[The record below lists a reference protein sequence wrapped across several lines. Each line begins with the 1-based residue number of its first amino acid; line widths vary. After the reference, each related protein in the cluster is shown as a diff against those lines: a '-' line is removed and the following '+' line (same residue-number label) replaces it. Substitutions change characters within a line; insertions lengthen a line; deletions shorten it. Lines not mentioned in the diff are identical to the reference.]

1 MYSTCLYCH
10 TSLGRNEAIESFP
23 VGRRLA
29 FDAKR
34 GRLWVIC
41 RACDN
46 WNLSPLEQRWEAVEE
61 CERSYRATPIRVS
74 TDNIGLA
81 TLASRVELVRVGK
94 PLRPE
99 FAAWRYGTRLG
110 RRPLVRMAQS
120 AASATASAAATGAA
134 MTFGITASLV
144 ELAATVTGMYGM
156 RSLIQRPLESL
167 ESRLHYDR
175 VLAHVRTPDG
185 TLRALRFSH
194 IARLEV
200 IPGFDRGAWKFRIAH
215 QDGITDLD
223 GPSAGPIAG
232 KLLSRLNARGNSSG
246 QVRRAAR
253 LITDLGDAERFIH
266 HSGIVR
272 HTRRRKNT
280 IFWNDD
286 VGVLGLTSTERL
298 ALEIAVHE
306 DAERLAMQGELAALE
321 TAWRD
326 AEEIAAISDTLFFD
340 HHVPRAPLPA
350 TYHAH

>member
-10 TSLGRNEAIESFP
+10 ASLGRNDSIESFQI
-23 VGRRLA
+23 GRRLA

-61 CERSYRATPIRVS
+61 CERSYRATTIRVS

-81 TLASRVELVRVGK
+81 TLPSRVELVRVGK

-99 FAAWRYGTRLG
+99 FAAWRYGTRLR
-110 RRPLVRMAQS
+110 RRPIANV
-120 AASATASAAATGAA
+120 TSAAASVAVTSAA
-134 MTFGITASLV
+134 MALGITASLV
-144 ELAATVTGMYGM
+144 ELAATVSGLHGM
-156 RSLIQRPLESL
+156 RSFIQQPLESL

-185 TLRALRFSH
+185 MLRALRFSH

-200 IPGFDRGAWKFRIAH
+200 IPGFDRSTWKFRIAH
-215 QDGITDLD
+215 QEGSTDVD
-223 GPSAGPIAG
+223 GPSAGLIAG
-232 KLLSRLNARGNSSG
+232 KLLSRLNTRGNSAG

-253 LITDLGDAERFIH
+253 LITDTGDAERFIH
-266 HSGIVR
+266 HSGLLR

-321 TAWRD
+321 LAWRD

-340 HHVPRAPLPA
+340 HHIPRHGRAW
-350 TYHAH
+350 H